1 MWLVVAVRFSRLLLA
16 LVWKFDPRFEELV
29 SLSMDP
35 CRSPVRGG
43 EGVPEWELVSER
55 SSSRAS
61 KSSSRLVSLEGG
73 GKKGRREREGGKG
86 GREEG
91 RKEEGK

>member
-1 MWLVVAVRFSRLLLA
+1 M

-29 SLSMDP
+29 PLSMDP

-61 KSSSRLVSLEGG
+61 KSSSRLVLLEGG
-73 GKKGRREREGGKG
+73 GKKGRR
-86 GREEG
+86 GREEKG
-91 RKEEGK
+91 GSGGEQQ